1 MTLIRW
7 QPSQEMET
15 IRRQMDQLFDGLAN
29 ANRDERKIG
38 WKPAV
43 ELEDTENSLLLRVEL
58 PGVEGKD
65 LDVRVSR
72 QAVAIKGEHLDNNQ
86 GEQKGSRRTEFRY
99 GRFERVLNLPVAI
112 HNDQLQAEFQNG
124 ILTLTMPKVKTAQN
138 RVVKVN
144 VAEPDTKLEGSET
157 EDVWESD
164 NSEPA
169 TV

>member
-43 ELEDTENSLLLRVEL
+43 ELEDTENSLLLRAEL

-72 QAVAIKGEHLDNNQ
+72 QAVAIKGEHLDNN
-86 GEQKGSRRTEFRY
+86 
-99 GRFERVLNLPVAI
+99 
-112 HNDQLQAEFQNG
+112 
-124 ILTLTMPKVKTAQN
+124 
-138 RVVKVN
+138 
-144 VAEPDTKLEGSET
+144 
-157 EDVWESD
+157 
-164 NSEPA
+164 
-169 TV
+169 